1 VSDTQRCPHCGR
13 VLVEMPAGHEA
24 PCGRQVTWDDSPQ
37 VIYPMRY
44 QIERIHLVQYCE
56 RMRARVA

>member
-1 VSDTQRCPHCGR
+1 
-13 VLVEMPAGHEA
+13 MPAGHEA